1 MSKFTRFL
9 TTVYAPHAKPQIKT
23 YNLHHRHHQYF
34 KININYM
41 ILDLVQFSSFTQS
54 CPTLCNP
61 MPGYSTPGLSVYH
74 QSWSLLKLMSVA
86 SVMPSNHLILC
97 RPLLLPLSIIPSI
110 RVFQMSLFLSSG
122 GQSIGVSASA
132 SVLK

>member
-1 MSKFTRFL
+1 
-9 TTVYAPHAKPQIKT
+9 
-23 YNLHHRHHQYF
+23 
-34 KININYM
+34 M
-41 ILDLVQFSSFTQS
+41 ILDSFQFSSFTQS
-54 CPTLCNP
+54 YPTVCNP